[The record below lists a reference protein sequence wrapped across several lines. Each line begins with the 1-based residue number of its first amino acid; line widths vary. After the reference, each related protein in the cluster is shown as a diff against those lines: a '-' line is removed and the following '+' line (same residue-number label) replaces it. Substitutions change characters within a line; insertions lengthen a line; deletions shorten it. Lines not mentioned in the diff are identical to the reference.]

1 MSGMFGKQCAV
12 GEWEV
17 VVRDLSTK
25 KSKRLDLPKEMLQNS
40 TTRLCWSPDGKRIAF
55 QWEETIPRPAG
66 EQEPPSI
73 PGAPGG
79 RRWTASRVTVCDADG
94 ANAKVIVR
102 REYGDAITG
111 LDWR

>member
-1 MSGMFGKQCAV
+1 MSGMFGKQGAV

-17 VVRDLSTK
+17 VVRDLGTK
-25 KSKRLDLPKEMLQNS
+25 KSKRLDLPKEMLQNH

-66 EQEPPSI
+66 EQEPPGF

-79 RRWTASRVTVCDADG
+79 GTWTASRVTVCDADG
-94 ANAKVIVR
+94 TNAKVIVR

-111 LDWR
+111 FDWR